1 MYNDEIK
8 MKAFLEAMER
18 KDYKDIGEFKKE
30 YERILKEMDDTI
42 LYKNKQIFVVNGHP
56 RAGKDTF
63 AKILNCVTSV
73 CKYSSI
79 ECIKNMAMV
88 CGWDGTKD
96 EKSRKFLSD
105 LKMLTTEFNDYS
117 FRSIK
122 KHVEMFRNC
131 DDYEIM
137 LIDIREPKEIQ
148 RAVDELGAKAIFIDN
163 PRVEHISS
171 NIADA
176 NVDNYSYDYYL
187 SNDGTIEDFK
197 ICIRHWYSAIKEEE
211 NDRIKLSSLL

>member
-1 MYNDEIK
+1 MNNDEIK
-8 MKAFLEAMER
+8 IKALLKAMER
-18 KDYKDIGEFKKE
+18 KDYKNIGEFKEE
-30 YERILKEMDDTI
+30 YEKVLKEMDDTI
-42 LYKNKQIFVVNGHP
+42 LYKTKHIFVVNGHP

-63 AKILNCVTSV
+63 AKILNGMTSV
-73 CKYSSI
+73 YKYSSI

-117 FRSIK
+117 FKSIK

-148 RAVDELGAKAIFIDN
+148 RAVDEFGAETVFIYN
-163 PRVEHISS
+163 SRVNHVNS

-176 NVDNYSYDYYL
+176 NVENFEYRYYL
-187 SNDGTIEDFK
+187 YNEGTIEEFK
-197 ICIRHWYSAIKEEE
+197 EDITRWYKYIKEKE
-211 NDRIKLSSLL
+211 NDRIKTASLL

>member
-1 MYNDEIK
+1 MNNDEIK
-8 MKAFLEAMER
+8 IKALLKAMER
-18 KDYKDIGEFKKE
+18 KDYKNIGEFKEE
-30 YERILKEMDDTI
+30 YEKVLKEMDDTI
-42 LYKNKQIFVVNGHP
+42 LYKTKHIFVVNGHP

-63 AKILNCVTSV
+63 AKILNGVTSV
-73 CKYSSI
+73 YKYSSI

-88 CGWDGTKD
+88 CGWDGNKD

-148 RAVDELGAKAIFIDN
+148 RAVDEFGAKAIFIDN

-176 NVDNYSYDYYL
+176 HVENFKYDYFL
-187 SNDGTIEDFK
+187 CNNGTINDFK
-197 ICIRHWYSAIKEEE
+197 KVIYDFYEDIIVG
-211 NDRIKLSSLL
+211 